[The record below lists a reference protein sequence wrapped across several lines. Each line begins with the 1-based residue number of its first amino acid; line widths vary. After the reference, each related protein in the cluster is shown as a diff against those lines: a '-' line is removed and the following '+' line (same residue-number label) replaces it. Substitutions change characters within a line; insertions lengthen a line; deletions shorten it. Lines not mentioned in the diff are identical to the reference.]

1 MSQQNIASI
10 NMAAK
15 SRQNLQH
22 KSLESARST
31 RTMNLGHPK
40 DPQQDNLDRIMRLAQ
55 LTQEHRIGF
64 GKRNRSVISKE
75 SALSIRLKKDLE
87 KKSDIRADE
96 TLKNIQMVNLW
107 PQTN

>member
-1 MSQQNIASI
+1 
-10 NMAAK
+10 MAAK

-55 LTQEHRIGF
+55 LT
-64 GKRNRSVISKE
+64 
-75 SALSIRLKKDLE
+75 
-87 KKSDIRADE
+87 
-96 TLKNIQMVNLW
+96 
-107 PQTN
+107 